1 MLPRSDDPSEPG
13 RRAHLFEVRSYTRCA
28 LNGKVASLMLIKMLE
43 MPMAPNAERRC
54 PEYRHD
60 GSYSFQGFNFKG
72 QLPHHYCVRK
82 FLKCSSIL

>member
-43 MPMAPNAERRC
+43 IPMAPSAGVGITGMMFHILFRA
-54 PEYRHD
+54 
-60 GSYSFQGFNFKG
+60 
-72 QLPHHYCVRK
+72 
-82 FLKCSSIL
+82 SILKDSYLTITAYGSS

>member
-43 MPMAPNAERRC
+43 ITYGAEC
-54 PEYRHD
+54 GAQVSGIPA
-60 GSYSFQGFNFKG
+60 
-72 QLPHHYCVRK
+72 
-82 FLKCSSIL
+82 

>member
-1 MLPRSDDPSEPG
+1 MVPRSDDPSEPG

-43 MPMAPNAERRC
+43 ITDGAECRRRNN
-54 PEYRHD
+54 RHD
-60 GSYSFQGFNFKG
+60 VSYSFQGFNFKG